1 MNFHGRPAY
10 PIGFFAGIT
19 LLIVALSTSV
29 LLWDLRK
36 RELAHTRAETV
47 A

>member
-10 PIGFFAGIT
+10 PIGFFATIT
-19 LLIVALSTSV
+19 IIIVAVSTSL

-36 RELAHTRAETV
+36 RELAHTRM
-47 A
+47 